1 MHLRNKMTK
10 FQLKIFLKAAY
21 EIILVFLQFFI
32 ISLHFFQWQLIPQ
45 KQIIQVSTLSYLLGF
60 LIIIIALIILLF
72 AIKDLGRNLSPF
84 PRPLNKSNL
93 VTTGIYRFTR
103 HPMYYSLIFIS
114 FGVFIT
120 KLSIHYLF
128 LSTSLGLIIKFKIA
142 LEEQY
147 LKTKFKNYLIY
158 KNEVKY

>member
-1 MHLRNKMTK
+1 MHKL
-10 FQLKIFLKAAY
+10 QLKIFFKAAY
-21 EIILVFLQFFI
+21 EISLVFLQFFI
-32 ISLHFFQWQLIPQ
+32 ISLHFFKWEFIPE
-45 KQIIQVSTLSYLLGF
+45 KQIIQVNPFSYFVGF
-60 LIIIIALIILLF
+60 LIIIIAFIILLV

-84 PRPLNKSNL
+84 PRPINNSKL
-93 VTTGIYRFTR
+93 VTSGIYRFTR

-120 KLSIHYLF
+120 KLSIYYLF
-128 LSTSLGLIIKFKIA
+128 LSTSLILIIKSKIA

-147 LKTKFKNYLIY
+147 LKNKFKNYILY

>member
-1 MHLRNKMTK
+1 MTK

-32 ISLHFFQWQLIPQ
+32 ISLHFFKWEFIPE
-45 KQIIQVSTLSYLLGF
+45 KQIIQVTPFSNFVGS
-60 LIIIIALIILLF
+60 LIIIIAFIILLF

-84 PRPLNKSNL
+84 PRPIKNSNL
-93 VTTGIYRFTR
+93 VTKGIYRFPP

-114 FGVFIT
+114 FGVFLT
-120 KLSIHYLF
+120 KLSIYYLF
-128 LSTSLGLIIKFKIA
+128 LSISLGLIIKFKIA

-147 LKTKFKNYLIY
+147 LKIKFKNYLLY

>member
-1 MHLRNKMTK
+1 MTK
-10 FQLKIFLKAAY
+10 FQLKIFLKGTY

-32 ISLHFFQWQLIPQ
+32 ISLHFFQLEFIPQ
-45 KQIIQVSTLSYLLGF
+45 KKIIQVTPFSYFVGF
-60 LIIIIALIILLF
+60 LIIIIAFIILLV

-84 PRPLNKSNL
+84 PRPINNSNL

-120 KLSIHYLF
+120 KLSIYYLF
-128 LSTSLGLIIKFKIA
+128 LSTSLGLIIKFKIS
-142 LEEQY
+142 LEEEY
-147 LKTKFKNYLIY
+147 LNNKFKNYLLY

>member
-1 MHLRNKMTK
+1 MTK
-10 FQLKIFLKAAY
+10 FQFKIFLKAAY

-32 ISLHFFQWQLIPQ
+32 ISLHFFQWEFIPQ
-45 KQIIQVSTLSYLLGF
+45 KQIIQITPFSYLVGF
-60 LIIIIALIILLF
+60 LITIIAFIILLV

-84 PRPLNKSNL
+84 PRPIKNSNV
-93 VTTGIYRFTR
+93 VTKGIYRYAR

-120 KLSIHYLF
+120 KLSFYYLF
-128 LSTSLGLIIKFKIA
+128 LSTSLSLIIKFKIA

-147 LKTKFKNYLIY
+147 LENKFKN
-158 KNEVKY
+158 

>member
-1 MHLRNKMTK
+1 MTK
-10 FQLKIFLKAAY
+10 FQLKNFFKSAY
-21 EIILVFLQFFI
+21 ELILVFLQFFT
-32 ISLHFFQWQLIPQ
+32 ISLHFFQWKFIPQ
-45 KQIIQVSTLSYLLGF
+45 KQIIQVSPFSYLVGF
-60 LIIIIALIILLF
+60 LIIIIASIILLV

-84 PRPLNKSNL
+84 PRPINNSNL
-93 VTTGIYRFTR
+93 VTSGIYRFTR

-120 KLSIHYLF
+120 KLSIYNLF
-128 LSTSLGLIIKFKIA
+128 LSISLFLIIKLKIA

-147 LKTKFKNYLIY
+147 LKNKFKNYLLY

>member
-1 MHLRNKMTK
+1 MTK
-10 FQLKIFLKAAY
+10 FQLKFFLKVSY
-21 EIILVFLQFFI
+21 ELILVFLQFFI
-32 ISLHFFQWQLIPQ
+32 ISLHFFQWEFIPQ
-45 KQIIQVSTLSYLLGF
+45 KQIIQVSPFSYFIGF
-60 LIIIIALIILLF
+60 LIIIIASIILLVS
-72 AIKDLGRNLSPF
+72 IKDLGRNLSPF
-84 PRPLNKSNL
+84 PRPINNSNL

-120 KLSIHYLF
+120 KLSIYYLF
-128 LSTSLGLIIKFKIA
+128 LSISLVLIIKFKID

-147 LKTKFKNYLIY
+147 LKNKFKNYLLY

>member
-1 MHLRNKMTK
+1 MIK

-21 EIILVFLQFFI
+21 EIILVFLQLFI
-32 ISLHFFQWQLIPQ
+32 ISLHFFQWEFIPQ
-45 KQIIQVSTLSYLLGF
+45 KQLIQVTPFSYFVGF
-60 LIIIIALIILLF
+60 LIIIVALIILLV

-84 PRPLNKSNL
+84 PRPINNGNL

-120 KLSIHYLF
+120 KLSIYYLF
-128 LSTSLGLIIKFKIA
+128 LSTSLVLIIKFKIV

-147 LKTKFKNYLIY
+147 LNNKFKNYLLY
-158 KNEVKY
+158 KKEVKY

>member
-1 MHLRNKMTK
+1 MTK
-10 FQLKIFLKAAY
+10 FHLKIFLKAAY

-32 ISLHFFQWQLIPQ
+32 ISLHFFKWEFIPE
-45 KQIIQVSTLSYLLGF
+45 KQIIQVTPLSYFVGF
-60 LIIIIALIILLF
+60 FIIIIAFIILLV

-84 PRPLNKSNL
+84 PRPINKSNL
-93 VTTGIYRFTR
+93 VTKGIYRFTR

-120 KLSIHYLF
+120 KLSIYYLF

-147 LKTKFKNYLIY
+147 LKNKFKNYLLY

>member
-1 MHLRNKMTK
+1 MTK

-21 EIILVFLQFFI
+21 EIILVCLQFII
-32 ISLHFFQWQLIPQ
+32 ISLHFFRWEFIPE
-45 KQIIQVSTLSYLLGF
+45 KQIIQVNPFSYFVGF
-60 LIIIIALIILLF
+60 LIIIIAFIILLV

-84 PRPLNKSNL
+84 PRPINNSNL
-93 VTTGIYRFTR
+93 VTKGIYRFMR

-120 KLSIHYLF
+120 KLSIYYLF
-128 LSTSLGLIIKFKIA
+128 LSTILIFIIKFKIA

-147 LKTKFKNYLIY
+147 LKNKFKNYLFY

>member
-1 MHLRNKMTK
+1 MTK
-10 FQLKIFLKAAY
+10 FQLKNFFKAAY

-32 ISLHFFQWQLIPQ
+32 ISLHFFKWKFIPE
-45 KQIIQVSTLSYLLGF
+45 KQIIQVTPFSYFVGF
-60 LIIIIALIILLF
+60 LIIIIAFIILLV

-84 PRPLNKSNL
+84 PRPINNSNL
-93 VTTGIYRFTR
+93 VTKGIYRFTR

-120 KLSIHYLF
+120 KLSIYYLF
-128 LSTSLGLIIKFKIA
+128 LSTSLILIIKFKIA

-147 LKTKFKNYLIY
+147 LKNKFKNYLLY

>member
-1 MHLRNKMTK
+1 MAKL
-10 FQLKIFLKAAY
+10 QLKIFFKAAY

-32 ISLHFFQWQLIPQ
+32 ISLHFFKWKFIPE
-45 KQIIQVSTLSYLLGF
+45 KQIIQVTPFSYFVGF
-60 LIIIIALIILLF
+60 LIIIFSFIILLV

-84 PRPLNKSNL
+84 PRPLKNSNL
-93 VTTGIYRFTR
+93 VNKGIYRFTR

-120 KLSIHYLF
+120 KLSIYYLF
-128 LSTSLGLIIKFKIA
+128 LSTGLILIIKFKIA

-147 LKTKFKNYLIY
+147 LKNKFKNYILY
-158 KNEVKY
+158 QNEVKY

>member
-1 MHLRNKMTK
+1 MSK
-10 FQLKIFLKAAY
+10 FQLKKIFKAAY
-21 EIILVFLQFFI
+21 DLILVFLQFFI
-32 ISLHFFQWQLIPQ
+32 ISLHFFKWKFIPE
-45 KQIIQVSTLSYLLGF
+45 KQIIQVTPFFYFVGF
-60 LIIIIALIILLF
+60 LIIVIAFTLLLF

-84 PRPLNKSNL
+84 PRPINNCNL
-93 VTTGIYRFTR
+93 VTKGIYRFTR

-120 KLSIHYLF
+120 KLSIYYLF
-128 LSTSLGLIIKFKIA
+128 LSISLGLIIKFKIT

-147 LKTKFKNYLIY
+147 LNNKFKNYLLY